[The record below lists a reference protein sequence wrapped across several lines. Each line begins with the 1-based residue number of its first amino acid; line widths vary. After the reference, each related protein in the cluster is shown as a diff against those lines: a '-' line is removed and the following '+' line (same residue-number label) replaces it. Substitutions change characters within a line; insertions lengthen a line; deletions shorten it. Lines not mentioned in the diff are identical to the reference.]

1 MINSE
6 QITLSTGT
14 DFGKVKKT
22 VTTWRKLST
31 GLTTHKQA
39 DKKGGAYFVGG
50 YFSTER
56 RKEADL
62 VAMTVLSLDI
72 DKLTMPVE
80 EVELALIMD
89 ISNAFAAYS
98 TYSHGANDKTSVR
111 VVLPLSRE
119 VTPDEYRQLSRA
131 FGATLS
137 LTLDECSF
145 KPNQAMFMP
154 TCPDLA
160 NAWSMIQDGDP
171 IDVDQ
176 YLGSDIDVGTIED
189 EDADADDL
197 ESLIAEQP
205 LDLEREEI
213 DAYLMAFPSTD
224 LDYDQWLMVG
234 AALNH
239 QFGGSKAGFDIW
251 VQWSA
256 KSPKHD
262 DSQMKMKWKSFGNS
276 TKVVTFASVIFHV
289 RESGGL
295 AIGGAG
301 ADTLE
306 ALLEEA
312 DTIVALDQYQ
322 DFKTRIAKMP
332 DIVLQNDHRAMLAA
346 RLAKSFGKVEGIT
359 KTDIK
364 AALTHKKRHKE
375 GGDAPEWLDPWVYV
389 ESTCEFHN
397 KELHYAIKREA
408 FNAKFDREMDCII
421 AEKSAS
427 QLALVDHKM
436 PTVVD
441 TMFFPGA
448 GQMFDQDGKTMLNA
462 FVSQGVK
469 PCHTLDD
476 DGQACVDVFLKHI
489 DLTLEQPFEREILL
503 DWLCYVVQNPGKR
516 VNWALLLQGSQGTGK
531 TYFVN
536 VLQHVL
542 GTNVKN
548 LDPTSIA
555 GRFTGWAHGALVNA
569 VEEIRISGTNKYEV
583 LDRMKPFITND
594 TVMIEEKG
602 RDHRTVPNFTSYLLL
617 TNHVDAIPLIEGDR
631 RYCVLFSR
639 VQSEAQ
645 LYRELGGREGAEAYF
660 DTLFDSLQR
669 RPDAL
674 AHFLK
679 TRKITA
685 GFVARGRAP
694 ETSAREAMIN
704 MAISPE
710 RELLE
715 DAIATHECAVINEDV
730 LDVTWL
736 NELCEMEGT
745 HLPNARALSAILL
758 EMGYRRISNRK
769 IKIAKNRKNHY
780 VWFGARNDENSAK
793 NLVKEF
799 HDDDDFLPF

>member
-1 MINSE
+1 MIENKP
-6 QITLSTGT
+6 ITLSTGT

-22 VTTWRKLST
+22 EATWEKLSA

-50 YFSTER
+50 YFKGER

-62 VAMTVLSLDI
+62 VAMTLLALDI
-72 DKLTMPVE
+72 DKLDMPVE
-80 EVELALIMD
+80 EVELSLIMD
-89 ISNAFAAYS
+89 IENAFCAYS
-98 TYSHGANDKTSVR
+98 TYSHGVDDKTSVR

-131 FGATLS
+131 FGETVSLS
-137 LTLDECSF
+137 LDECSF

-154 TCPDLA
+154 TCPDVS
-160 NAWSMIQDGDP
+160 NAWSMIQGGAP
-171 IDVDQ
+171 VDVDE
-176 YLGSDIDVGTIED
+176 YLKNLPVVVED
-189 EDADADDL
+189 NADGDDL
-197 ESLIAEQP
+197 ESMLAEQP
-205 LDLEREEI
+205 LDLEPEEI
-213 DAYLMAFPSTD
+213 DAYLLAYPAD
-224 LDYDQWLMVG
+224 GLEYDQWLMVG

-239 QFGGSKAGFDIW
+239 QFGGSKAGFDTW
-251 VQWSA
+251 VDWSA

-262 DSQMKMKWKSFGNS
+262 DSQMKMKWRSFGNS

-295 AIGGAG
+295 AVGGAG
-301 ADTLE
+301 GETLE

-332 DIVLQNDHRAMLAA
+332 DIVLQSDHRAMLAA

-364 AALTHKKRHKE
+364 AALAHKKRHKE
-375 GGDAPEWLDPWVYV
+375 AGDAPEWLEPWVYV

-421 AEKSAS
+421 AEKSAA
-427 QLALVDHKM
+427 QLGLVDHKM

-448 GQMFDQDGKTMLNA
+448 GQMFESDGKTMLNS
-462 FVSQGVK
+462 FVSQGIQ
-469 PCHTLDD
+469 PCQSLDK
-476 DGQACVDVFLKHI
+476 DGQACVDVFLKHVEFTI
-489 DLTLEQPFEREILL
+489 ESPKEREILL
-503 DWLCYVVQNPGKR
+503 DWLCYVVQNPGQR
-516 VNWALLLQGSQGTGK
+516 VNWALLLQGAQGTGK

-536 VLQHVL
+536 VLQQVL

-602 RDHRTVPNFTSYLLL
+602 RDHRTVPNFTSYFLL

-645 LYRELGGREGAEAYF
+645 LYRELGGREGAEDYF
-660 DTLFDSLQR
+660 DTLFDSLAR

-674 AHFLK
+674 AYYLK
-679 TRKITA
+679 TRKLSA
-685 GFVARGRAP
+685 GFVAWGRAP
-694 ETSAREAMIN
+694 DTSAREAMIN

-710 RELLE
+710 REMLE
-715 DAIATHECAVINEDV
+715 DAITMHECDVINENV

-736 NELCEMEGT
+736 NELCEIEGT
-745 HLPNARALSAILL
+745 HLPNGRATSAILL
-758 EMGYRRISNRK
+758 EMGYRRINDRK

-780 VWFGARNDENSAK
+780 VWFGARNDEKSARDAVK
-793 NLVKEF
+793 NF
-799 HDDDDFLPF
+799 HDGDGFEGL